1 MDTESIS
8 QMIQGRARRFGSKL
22 ALCSHGGGSEEKYTY
37 RALDEASD
45 EMRVFGTY
53 APYQEPDSD
62 EEPSDDSKPEEEE
75 PNEKIR
81 KK

>member
-1 MDTESIS
+1 MEIVAP
-8 QMIQGRARRFGSKL
+8 GEE
-22 ALCSHGGGSEEKYTY
+22 ALQECLG
-37 RALDEASD
+37 ALDEASD

-53 APYQEPDSD
+53 APYREPDSD

-75 PNEKIR
+75 SKEKNR